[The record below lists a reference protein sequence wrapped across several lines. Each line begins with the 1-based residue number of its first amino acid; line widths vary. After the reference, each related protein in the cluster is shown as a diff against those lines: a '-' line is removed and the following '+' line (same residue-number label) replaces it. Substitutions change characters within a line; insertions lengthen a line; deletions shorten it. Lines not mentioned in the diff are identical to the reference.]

1 MAGQVSLI
9 FRWSLIFVESRNAA
23 GMDTTASEQ
32 LLGHPSSATDHTGGC
47 EKVQIDFNSV
57 TYIVNKGSK
66 TEKTVLADTS
76 CSLHSGAL
84 TALMGYSASHRFL
97 GEL

>member
-1 MAGQVSLI
+1 
-9 FRWSLIFVESRNAA
+9 
-23 GMDTTASEQ
+23 MDTTASEQ
-32 LLGHPSSATDHTGGC
+32 LLDHPSSPATNHTGGC